1 MPSSRTRTHLLK
13 YCDRVT
19 LTRATVLE
27 GAGTDD
33 DPMRDVEYWY
43 DDDGIQIARRDPVED
58 AAAQAALV
66 AAWERGE

>member
-1 MPSSRTRTHLLK
+1 VREARTHLLK

-43 DDDGIQIARRDPVED
+43 DDDGIQIARRDVVEET
-58 AAAQAALV
+58 
-66 AAWERGE
+66 ERLKARLDEQ